1 MSSASISW
9 ERRAV
14 KELRKLSPQDRRRV
28 VTAVERLR
36 DRPLAGEQLS
46 GEWKGF
52 RRLRV
57 GASRVI
63 YGYDGARLLVLVVR
77 VGHGRSVYR

>member
-1 MSSASISW
+1 LVSISW
-9 ERRAV
+9 ERGAV
-14 KELRKLSPQDRRRV
+14 KELGKLSPEVGRRV
-28 VTAVERLR
+28 VAAVERLR
-36 DRPLAGEQLS
+36 NRPLAGELLS

-57 GASRVI
+57 GPCRVI

-77 VGHGRSVYR
+77 VGHRGSVYR

>member
-36 DRPLAGEQLS
+36 DRPLAGEPLS
-46 GEWKGF
+46 GEWKCF
-52 RRLRV
+52 QRLLV
-57 GASRVI
+57 GASLVV
-63 YGYDGARLLVLVVR
+63 YCYDGARLLVLVVR

>member
-1 MSSASISW
+1 MSSASIRW

-14 KELRKLSPQDRRRV
+14 KELRKLSPEVRRRV
-28 VTAVERLR
+28 MASVGRLR
-36 DRPLAGEQLS
+36 DRPLTGEPLS

-57 GASRVI
+57 GTHRVI
-63 YGYDGARLLVLVVR
+63 YGYDGDRLLILVVR
-77 VGHGRSVYR
+77 VGNRGSVYR